1 MFNLLPVDNLMR
13 MSAMMD
19 MMRRA
24 CSPAAFGMEKQG

>member
-1 MFNLLPVDNLMR
+1 MLKTLPVDNLVH

-24 CSPAAFGMEKQG
+24 YPLAASGMEKRD